1 MFTGMRT
8 KKEEKII
15 MKGILGLGL
24 SFLLFAGIAS
34 SSTGHYKQDAAKEP
48 ENTMTTNEKQLDDAT
63 ITSAIKGKLEAD
75 KIVRQSAI
83 DVDSSNGFV
92 TLNGVVET
100 QAEIDRA
107 VELAK
112 AVDGVRQ
119 VTSNL
124 KIDVSTPPNNSTT
137 KKMTE
142 NVKATADDMGSSVQG
157 HAENA
162 AENTEST
169 VKEGAEKA
177 ETAVKDTA
185 ITTAVK
191 TKFAADDTVSASS
204 ISVET
209 TNGVV
214 HLSGTVKSKA
224 EADKA
229 IQIAKKVDGVKKVK
243 SALVVK
249 PS

>member
-1 MFTGMRT
+1 MFTEYEN

-15 MKGILGLGL
+15 MKVILGLGL

-34 SSTGHYKQDAAKEP
+34 SSTGHYKQDAAREP
-48 ENTMTTNEKQLDDAT
+48 ENRTTNEKQLDDAT
-63 ITSAIKGKLEAD
+63 ITAAIKGKLETD
-75 KIVRQSAI
+75 EIVRQSAI
-83 DVDSSNGFV
+83 TVDSSNGFV
-92 TLNGVVET
+92 TLNGIVES

-112 AVDGVRQ
+112 GVDGVRQ
-119 VTSNL
+119 VSSNL
-124 KIDVSTPPNNSTT
+124 KIDISTPPNNSTT
-137 KKMTE
+137 KKLTE

-157 HAENA
+157 HAKSA

-214 HLSGTVKSKA
+214 HLTGTVKSKA

-243 SALVVK
+243 SELVVK